1 MNDCDDSAV
10 AKCDGTR
17 IIRHSA
23 RRGDRMDDKRAQFRY
38 AMRRVGMVI
47 MVVSSNPQFLKER
60 NPEEV
65 SFDLSELGKH
75 MPSH

>member
-1 MNDCDDSAV
+1 
-10 AKCDGTR
+10 
-17 IIRHSA
+17 
-23 RRGDRMDDKRAQFRY
+23 MDDKRAHFRY
-38 AMRRVGMVI
+38 AMRRVGIGI
-47 MVVSSNPQFLKER
+47 MNVVSSNPQFLKER